1 MLCCYVVTR
10 LYALQIFCV
19 NDADAPM
26 VRQFPIFRQNINVL
40 RTCPPNESGA
50 EDYFRIA
57 DIHDKS
63 VSRGQ
68 KLSRRASEKRVHK
81 ILRCFSSRS
90 CLSAV
95 VPLRLRTRHPFAV
108 SAPKGLHRRLSL

>member
-1 MLCCYVVTR
+1 MISPCQEGKSSPD
-10 LYALQIFCV
+10 ALRRSAGIKFLG
-19 NDADAPM
+19 ASAR
-26 VRQFPIFRQNINVL
+26 VRASRRWFLLDPE
-40 RTCPPNESGA
+40 P
-50 EDYFRIA
+50 

-68 KLSRRASEKRVHK
+68 KLSRRASEKRGYK

-95 VPLRLRTRHPFAV
+95 VPARSRTRHPFAV
-108 SAPKGLHRRLSL
+108 SAPKDLHRRLSL